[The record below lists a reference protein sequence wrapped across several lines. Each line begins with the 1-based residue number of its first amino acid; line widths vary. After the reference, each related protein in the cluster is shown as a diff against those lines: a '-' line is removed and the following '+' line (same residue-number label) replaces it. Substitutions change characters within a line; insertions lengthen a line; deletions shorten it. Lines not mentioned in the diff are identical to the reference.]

1 MLMVMNT
8 LKGISLVLK
17 IFIIAGILTFL
28 SDSIAFSQNKSVSD
42 SLNTSS
48 VLSFEIDHTKQGIEK
63 SKDSFY
69 RTDSI
74 FSFRSPNGYFPSLIH
89 NIGEQVAAPF
99 HFRGKQLLYTGV
111 AAGITTALFFADE
124 DIDAW
129 ARTQKQNH
137 RWVNASSPFIS
148 EFGSN
153 YGLYVVF
160 AHGLVS
166 AAFKNEKGVQTSLL
180 ATQAFVTSGIWTQII
195 KQLTGRERPKA
206 SYIFSHIEG
215 GRWHGIFSKYLEVSP
230 DDRSKMSYDAFPSGH
245 TATAFSIATVFA
257 TQYSDIKA
265 VPILCYSAATAVGI
279 SRLTEHEHW
288 ASDVFAGALIGYLS
302 GKQVVQNFRKTHP
315 NSRNP
320 YLPEKKNLR
329 EIAFIQNGNQ
339 IGLSIIW

>member
-1 MLMVMNT
+1 
-8 LKGISLVLK
+8 
-17 IFIIAGILTFL
+17 
-28 SDSIAFSQNKSVSD
+28 
-42 SLNTSS
+42 
-48 VLSFEIDHTKQGIEK
+48 
-63 SKDSFY
+63 
-69 RTDSI
+69 
-74 FSFRSPNGYFPSLIH
+74 LI
-89 NIGEQVAAPF
+89 
-99 HFRGKQLLYTGV
+99 YTGV

-129 ARTQKQNH
+129 ARTQKQKH
-137 RWVNASSPFIS
+137 KWVNASSPFIS

-160 AHGLVS
+160 ANGLIS
-166 AAFKNEKGVQTSLL
+166 AALKNEKGVQTSLL

-215 GRWHGIFSKYLEVSP
+215 GRWHGVFSKYMEVTP

-288 ASDVFAGALIGYLS
+288 ASDVFVGALIGYLS
-302 GKQVVQNFRKTHP
+302 GKQVVQTFRRIHP
-315 NSRNP
+315 DSKEL
-320 YLPEKKNLR
+320 YLPEKKDLR
-329 EIAFIQNGNQ
+329 QLSFIQNGNQ
-339 IGLSIIW
+339 IGFSIVW